1 MLKFDSRGFSLR
13 ALALVCVAGAVLFS
27 AAAFAQTYPTHP
39 IRILAGEPGSAPD
52 VSARVI
58 AQAISG
64 PLGQQVFVEN
74 HPSILIGDLGAHAA
88 PDGYTLLQNGSAHW
102 LSVFTQKISWDPLK
116 DFAPITITDRSPAV
130 LVVQPDFAARNVLEL
145 IAMAKAKPGTLN
157 YSIGAP
163 GGPPHLSG
171 ALFKQMAGIDII
183 QVPYKGG
190 GPAVVGLLGGQ
201 VQMMFAPAS
210 AAMQHLKSG
219 RLRALA
225 VTTMQRFVLLPD
237 VPTMNESGVPGFE
250 TAANFGLLAPGGTP
264 PAIIQR
270 INAEVVAALKRPE
283 VRRNFL
289 AAGVEPIGS
298 SPEEFAAVI
307 KSEMATAGKVMRK
320 AGE

>member
-1 MLKFDSRGFSLR
+1 MFLPRLYRIFFIACAALCANL
-13 ALALVCVAGAVLFS
+13 ALAQS
-27 AAAFAQTYPTHP
+27 YPARP

-64 PLGQQVFVEN
+64 PLGQQVYIEN
-74 HPSILIGDLGAHAA
+74 HPSVMIGDLGVHAA
-88 PDGYTLLQNGSAHW
+88 ADGYTLLQNGSAHW

-130 LVVQPDFAARNVLEL
+130 LVVQPEFAAKNVREL
-145 IAMAKAKPGTLN
+145 IALAQAKPGTLN
-157 YSIGAP
+157 YAIASP

-171 ALFKQMAGIDII
+171 ALLRQLTGVDVVA
-183 QVPYKGG
+183 VPYKGG

-210 AAMQHLKSG
+210 AATPYIKSA

-225 VTTMQRFVLLPD
+225 VTTAQRFILLPE
-237 VPTMNESGVPGFE
+237 VPTMIEAGVPGFE

-264 PAIIQR
+264 PAIIKR
-270 INAEVVAALKRPE
+270 LNAEVVAALKRAD
-283 VRRNFL
+283 VRQNFL
-289 AAGVEPIGS
+289 SAGVEPIGS
-298 SPEEFAAVI
+298 TPEEFIAVI
-307 KSEMATAGKVMRK
+307 KAEMATAGKVMRK